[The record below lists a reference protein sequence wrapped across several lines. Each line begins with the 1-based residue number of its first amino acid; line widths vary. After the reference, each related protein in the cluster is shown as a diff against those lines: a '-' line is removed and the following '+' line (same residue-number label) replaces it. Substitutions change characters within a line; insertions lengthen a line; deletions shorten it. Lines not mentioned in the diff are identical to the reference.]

1 MPASL
6 DPELLRT
13 FVAFADTGSFTRAA
27 RLVDRTQSA
36 VSMQMKRLEEIVGR
50 PLFDREGRQL
60 ALSHDGR
67 QLVGYARR
75 MLMLHDE
82 ALSRFAEPE
91 LSGTVRVGTPD
102 DYAANLLPLVLSRF
116 AEAYPLVHL
125 EVLCE
130 TTEKLRAQM
139 DDGALDMAIVT
150 LASDRETGTVL
161 RREPIAW
168 AGSRQ
173 HTAHERE
180 PVPLALF
187 LPDCPFR
194 AYALDGLER
203 TGRPYR
209 IAYSSHSQAAIQSAV
224 LAGLAVTAIARSTM
238 TEGMREL
245 TPQEGFPALPLISI
259 ALCVAPRARN
269 EAGARLAQ
277 HIVDSFHRDAA

>member
-1 MPASL
+1 MPATL

-82 ALSRFAEPE
+82 ALARFQEPD
-91 LSGTVRVGTPD
+91 LTGTVRVGTPD
-102 DYAANLLPLVLSRF
+102 DYAASVLPLILSRF

-125 EVLCE
+125 EVLCD
-130 TTEKLRAQM
+130 TTAQLRHRM
-139 DDGALDMAIVT
+139 DDGALDMAIMT
-150 LASDRETGTVL
+150 STPETEAGTVL
-161 RREPIAW
+161 RREPVVW
-168 AGSRQ
+168 ATSRQ
-173 HTAHERE
+173 HAAHERD
-180 PVPLALF
+180 PLPLALF
-187 LPDCPFR
+187 LPDCRFR
-194 AYALDGLER
+194 AYALESLER
-203 TGRPYR
+203 EARPHR
-209 IAYSSHSQAAIQSAV
+209 VAYSSHSLAGIQSAV
-224 LAGLAVTAIARSTM
+224 LAGLAVTAIARSAVSQ
-238 TEGMREL
+238 GMREL
-245 TPQEGFPALPLISI
+245 DPADGFPGLPWISI
-259 ALCVAPRARN
+259 ALCLAPRTRN

-277 HIVDSFHRDAA
+277 HIVESFRKDAA